1 MGPYGL
7 GIDVGTGTVT
17 AAVCIAGDG
26 PTPAEALPLP
36 EALSGGTVPG
46 NLPLRLVLARVGD
59 PTPLYGGPEPRTG
72 AAALAALVAGV
83 RRAAQAARGEP
94 PAWTVVAVPP
104 SWGEHR
110 RAELS
115 VALTAEL
122 GEECTLVSSAVAAVR
137 HHRSGAAG
145 AVAVYD
151 LGAGSVDTAVVRVSS
166 EGALEH
172 AAVPPAPRPWGGRDI
187 DDAVVQHVCS
197 AVGLTDT
204 IRTPRERA
212 RLTALRSACVEAK
225 ERLSTELAVRVDV
238 DLPGSRESVR
248 LVRADLDELIAG
260 SVMESV
266 GAVRGA
272 VTEAG
277 LTPAEVDGIVLA
289 GGSAL
294 VPLVASTLSA
304 ELAVPLLVD
313 DRPGETIACGAAEL
327 AADLLSAD
335 QATGHV
341 EEEDDEEF
349 DAVVVDLDGYRLMTA
364 AQRATFRIG
373 TVAALLA
380 VLFVTPLSLM
390 GVLDSGVTTRGA
402 QGVAVAEEPPAP
414 EPAAAPAATREA
426 SPDAPAGARR
436 SADQT
441 IGPTM
446 PAPRATSQST
456 AAGPTTAPATTS
468 ATAGPA
474 AAAPA
479 PVTTPPPSDPPPS
492 DPPPSDP
499 PPSDPPPSDPP
510 PSDPPPS
517 DPPPSD
523 PPPSDPPPSDPP
535 PTDPPPTDP
544 GTGTTSD
551 GPSAT
556 PAATEGSAG

>member
-1 MGPYGL
+1 MSRYGL

-17 AAVCIAGDG
+17 AAVCVAEDG

-36 EALSGGTVPG
+36 EAFSGDTVPG

-72 AAALAALVAGV
+72 AAVLAALVAGV
-83 RRAAQAARGEP
+83 RRAAEAARGEP

-115 VALTAEL
+115 VAVTAEL

-137 HHRSGAAG
+137 HHRSRATG

-172 AAVPPAPRPWGGRDI
+172 AAVPPAPRSWGGRDI
-187 DDAVVQHVCS
+187 DDAVLQHVCG

-225 ERLSTELAVRVDV
+225 ERLSTELAVRVGV

-248 LVRADLDELIAG
+248 LVRADLDELIAR
-260 SVMESV
+260 SVVESV

-294 VPLVASTLSA
+294 VPLVAATLSA
-304 ELAVPLLVD
+304 ELDVPLLVD
-313 DRPGETIACGAAEL
+313 DRPGETVASGAAEL
-327 AADLLSAD
+327 AADLLTAD
-335 QATGHV
+335 QTTGNV

-364 AQRATFRIG
+364 AQRATFRIA

-390 GVLDSGVTTRGA
+390 GVLDSGVTTRSA

-414 EPAAAPAATREA
+414 EPAAAPATTREE
-426 SPDAPAGARR
+426 SPDTQAGARH

-446 PAPRATSQST
+446 PAPRTAPKST
-456 AAGPTTAPATTS
+456 AAGPTTAPATTT
-468 ATAGPA
+468 ATVGPS

-479 PVTTPPPSDPPPS
+479 PVPTPPTAPPTAPPPSDPPPS

-517 DPPPSD
+517 DPPPSE
-523 PPPSDPPPSDPP
+523 
-535 PTDPPPTDP
+535 PPPTDP
-544 GTGTTSD
+544 GTGTTPD
-551 GPSAT
+551 GASAT
-556 PAATEGSAG
+556 PTATEGGAG